1 MDSAGNAPFRV
12 YSWKTLTEL
21 LSHHIIT
28 ALYRLDL
35 PIDARTTNFIK
46 SIEQTT
52 CHTPPPPT
60 ANDFVEEKIEFLT
73 SYIIMQSFYDLQTFP
88 HKCDV
93 IKETI
98 QNAVRSGLRSLSQ
111 HIEEKGY

>member
-1 MDSAGNAPFRV
+1 MDSSGDAPFRV
-12 YSWKTLTEL
+12 YSWKTLIEL
-21 LSHHIIT
+21 LSHHIVT

-35 PIDARTTNFIK
+35 PIDARTTKCIK
-46 SIEQTT
+46 AIEQTT
-52 CHTPPPPT
+52 CLTPPPPT
-60 ANDFVEEKIEFLT
+60 ANDFVEEKTEFLT
-73 SYIIMQSFYDLQTFP
+73 SYIIMQSYYDLQTFP

-98 QNAVRSGLRSLSQ
+98 RNAVRSGLRSLSQ